1 MPHRTAVVRVQWRV
15 MAISLSGNFERSD
28 FWRSVRDIGD
38 GVLRDRGLAGWT
50 VTFRPATA
58 ADMQHMDTDGVGQ
71 DDAQWTLD
79 ADAAARSVTVGVMA
93 GSAEFI
99 EPGEVVGGATDLRTD
114 PPRQHVARVGECEGG
129 ETDYRHAC
137 LPAEMVG
144 IDLADGYV
152 RAPMSYIRLFSIRTR
167 LVCWL
172 VNGASKP
179 RLLKTDDVRRMTLFV
194 MLTS

>member
-1 MPHRTAVVRVQWRV
+1 

-99 EPGEVVGGATDLRTD
+99 EPGEVVGGATD
-114 PPRQHVARVGECEGG
+114 
-129 ETDYRHAC
+129 YRHAC

>member
-1 MPHRTAVVRVQWRV
+1 VPHRTAVVRVQWRV

-99 EPGEVVGGATDLRTD
+99 EPGEVVGGVADAIDRLAEAADDDDEHDDFNDEDDQDEDGATD
-114 PPRQHVARVGECEGG
+114 
-129 ETDYRHAC
+129 
-137 LPAEMVG
+137 
-144 IDLADGYV
+144 ADDE
-152 RAPMSYIRLFSIRTR
+152 A
-167 LVCWL
+167 
-172 VNGASKP
+172 
-179 RLLKTDDVRRMTLFV
+179 DDGDAD
-194 MLTS
+194 